1 MLKRKNTFGRSL
13 LVLITILIV
22 LFFVFFSDAILKK
35 IGSIIVLDEKP
46 PHSEAVI
53 VLNTG
58 IEYYPRL
65 IQASDLFRNGLARM
79 VVINGNRKTDT
90 LRELEAKGFESCCP
104 WYSDSVRILAM
115 LGVPEKYIIRIS
127 AEDVFD
133 SVSEAEI
140 VGKELI
146 RKNIKK
152 VIITTSKF
160 HTRRAKFIW
169 KKMYADQ
176 LTVFMVSAKADPFDP
191 QNWWRDGRQIRWVL
205 AEYGAWVYYWW
216 KEITGF

>member
-1 MLKRKNTFGRSL
+1 M
-13 LVLITILIV
+13 
-22 LFFVFFSDAILKK
+22 
-35 IGSIIVLDEKP
+35 DEKP

-65 IQASDLFRNGLARM
+65 IQAADLFRNGLAKK